1 MLGGGGAGANGYAGN
16 GTAGSGS
23 GGRTVKFVMQMP
35 DSKVQMVLELLL
47 NENMK
52 E

>member
-1 MLGGGGAGANGYAGN
+1 
-16 GTAGSGS
+16 
-23 GGRTVKFVMQMP
+23 VKFVMQMP